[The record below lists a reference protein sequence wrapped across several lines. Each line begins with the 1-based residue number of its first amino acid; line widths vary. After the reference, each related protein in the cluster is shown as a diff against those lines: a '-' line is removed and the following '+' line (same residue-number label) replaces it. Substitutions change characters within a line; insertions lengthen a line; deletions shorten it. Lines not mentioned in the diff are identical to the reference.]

1 MHAALNRQRTD
12 RVPIWFWY
20 HPETTR
26 RLAGVLGI
34 PPPLVADALGD
45 DIRQTWVGNNNA
57 MEGILH
63 DREGEGHT
71 DPWGIRWVR
80 QGGFNQV
87 ETSPL
92 ADAGEKEILQYEF
105 PYGRTEE
112 LLSTMDAVLT
122 SPGGRFIGCDISPCL
137 LELMFRV
144 RGMEGA
150 LLDIAASP
158 ETSRAFLNK
167 AADFSIHLAREACAR
182 FPLDWLWT
190 GDDVGSQRSM
200 IISPQR
206 WRDMIGPQLARIF
219 SAGKSAGVLVAYH
232 SCGSIRPIIPDLI
245 AMGLDVL
252 NPIQYNCPGMD
263 PVELKR
269 EFGKRLSFMGGLDTQ
284 HLLPEGRPE
293 EVFRATKELIDV
305 MTDDGG
311 GYILAASHTVP
322 PETPLDNIF
331 AMYRAAGVTRQQIQD
346 NAADIRAGGGKAV
359 ITRAGRMSLLHK
371 LHPPVFPLPLFCV
384 VGSDGRQGAN
394 PVRSQ
399 SRSGDAVSSRQRL
412 DDRFG
417 PCL

>member
-1 MHAALNRQRTD
+1 
-12 RVPIWFWY
+12 
-20 HPETTR
+20 
-26 RLAGVLGI
+26 
-34 PPPLVADALGD
+34 
-45 DIRQTWVGNNNA
+45 
-57 MEGILH
+57 
-63 DREGEGHT
+63 
-71 DPWGIRWVR
+71 
-80 QGGFNQV
+80 
-87 ETSPL
+87 
-92 ADAGEKEILQYEF
+92 
-105 PYGRTEE
+105 
-112 LLSTMDAVLT
+112 
-122 SPGGRFIGCDISPCL
+122 
-137 LELMFRV
+137 
-144 RGMEGA
+144 
-150 LLDIAASP
+150 
-158 ETSRAFLNK
+158 
-167 AADFSIHLAREACAR
+167 
-182 FPLDWLWT
+182 
-190 GDDVGSQRSM
+190 M

-346 NAADIRAGGGKAV
+346 NAADIRAGGGK
-359 ITRAGRMSLLHK
+359 
-371 LHPPVFPLPLFCV
+371 P
-384 VGSDGRQGAN
+384 
-394 PVRSQ
+394 
-399 SRSGDAVSSRQRL
+399 
-412 DDRFG
+412 
-417 PCL
+417 